1 MGNRARSD
9 RCLQPCDVPKDMR
22 AVAKKAIAQG
32 WQITR
37 RNGGHLMWHPPDKE
51 QRLLISPATP
61 SEARGIRNAIK
72 ALERAG
78 LVL

>member
-37 RNGGHLMWHPPDKE
+37 RNGGHIRWLPPQED
-51 QRLLISPATP
+51 QPIVITPATP

-72 ALERAG
+72 ALERSG